1 MKEQQRAMQ
10 REKEEEERKMR
21 EGADNLGDME
31 NNVAGLQRDIDNMQ
45 KRIGIQK
52 VREAE

>member
-10 REKEEEERKMR
+10 REREEEDRKMR
-21 EGADNLGDME
+21 DGMDNLGEME

-45 KRIGIQK
+45 KVNNKSRQTGY
-52 VREAE
+52 